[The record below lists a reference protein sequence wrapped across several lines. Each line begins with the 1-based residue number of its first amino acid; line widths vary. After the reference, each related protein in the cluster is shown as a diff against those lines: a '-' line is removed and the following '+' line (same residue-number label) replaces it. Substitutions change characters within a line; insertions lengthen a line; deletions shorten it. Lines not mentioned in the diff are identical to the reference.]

1 MKKLFSIISLS
12 LILIA
17 AVFIVLNIRQKP
29 QIKLPSENK
38 RMENLNSVFPE
49 QTVLNFYDEY
59 LKRGNINKNY
69 LTQEFGNTLGEK
81 ITQDLAL
88 DPIICAFD
96 KPLGIEIHSSTGS
109 SKLKTLTVTSRYQAQ
124 KIDFG
129 IELEKIGEDYKIS
142 NIICGL

>member
-1 MKKLFSIISLS
+1 MRKLFSIISLS

-17 AVFIVLNIRQKP
+17 VVVMVLNTRQKP
-29 QIKLPSENK
+29 QIKSPNENTK
-38 RMENLNSVFPE
+38 VENLNSLFPE

-69 LTQEFGNTLGEK
+69 LTQEFGNTLKEK
-81 ITQDLAL
+81 ITQNLTL
-88 DPIICAFD
+88 DPVICAFD

-109 SKLKTLTVTSRYQAQ
+109 SNLKTLTVTSRYQAQ
-124 KIDFG
+124 NIDFG

-142 NIICGL
+142 NIVCGF